1 MKQASE
7 DEERESIKITL
18 YRISKYLKL
27 KGLFNISSRKWKR
40 CNNTYGVNSIF
51 YEENNIEWAQK
62 FQEAGC
68 RVIYG
73 ADKYK
78 VHSKICQI
86 TYRRVI

>member
-1 MKQASE
+1 MELRARF
-7 DEERESIKITL
+7 D
-18 YRISKYLKL
+18 
-27 KGLFNISSRKWKR
+27 
-40 CNNTYGVNSIF
+40 
-51 YEENNIEWAQK
+51 EENNIEWAQK

-86 TYRRVI
+86 TYKTEEGFKYITQVGTGNYNEKTTKIYTDFSIITSIKRLV